1 MTWSVTTPPSGEPI
15 TSAEAKTHLRVDA
28 DDTAEDALISGLITA
43 ARQHVEDICERAIL
57 LQSWTLRLDAFP
69 RACLGRVPPSERGD
83 DRVYLPGGLVS
94 EVTSVKYTD
103 VDGVEQTLSAGAY
116 VANLPA
122 DPARIFPA
130 YGTPWP
136 TALQQREAVSVVY
149 KVGYADAASV
159 PAALK
164 AAMLLIV
171 GDLYAN
177 REASVAG
184 QPLTDNRA
192 LARLLL
198 PYKRIEP

>member
-15 TSAEAKTHLRVDA
+15 TLAEAKAHLRVDA
-28 DDTAEDALISGLITA
+28 DDDAEDALITSLITA
-43 ARQHVEDICERAIL
+43 ARQHVEDVCERAIL

-69 RACLGRVPPSERGD
+69 RVCHPYTLPAFRGD
-83 DRVYLPGGLVS
+83 DRIFLPGGLVS
-94 EVTSVKYTD
+94 EVTSVKYKD
-103 VDGVEQTLSAGAY
+103 VDGIEQTLDAGAY

-130 YGTPWP
+130 YGAAWP
-136 TALQQREAVSVVY
+136 TARQQREAVSVLY
-149 KVGYADAASV
+149 QVGYADAGDV

-184 QPLTDNRA
+184 QPMTDNRA

>member
-1 MTWSVTTPPSGEPI
+1 MTWSVTTPPTGEPI
-15 TSAEAKTHLRVDA
+15 TLAEAKTHLRVDA
-28 DDTAEDALISGLITA
+28 DAAAEDALISGLITA
-43 ARQHVEDICERAIL
+43 ARQHVEDVCERAVL

-69 RACLGRVPPSERGD
+69 RVCLGDVRASERGD
-83 DRVYLPGGLVS
+83 DRIFLPGGLVS

-103 VDGVEQTLSAGAY
+103 SDGIEQTLGTGAY
-116 VANLPA
+116 IANLPS
-122 DPARIFPA
+122 DPARISPA
-130 YGTPWP
+130 YGIDWP
-136 TALQQREAVSVVY
+136 TARKQRESVTVVY